1 MLNLSRINRNLRSIR
16 RYRTI
21 LGVLIQYGFGQVVD
35 QLNLTYYLHLGRRLM
50 HRGALPRD
58 LERLSQPVRLRLAM
72 EELGPAFIKLGQL
85 LSTRPDLIPREYAD
99 EFGKLQDQAPFV
111 SAEQIRTQIIN
122 ELHLPLEQLF
132 LDFSEQPLAAASVAQ
147 VHRARLLSGEEVA
160 VKVLRPGVE
169 EIFATDLDIL
179 LGLAELLER
188 HLPTLGIYEPTTIV
202 KEFRRT
208 VTRELDFSREG
219 HTLDRVATNFA
230 GDATVFIPKVYW
242 THTGRRVLTMEFVDG
257 IKVSDFDQLLL
268 SGLDRK
274 IIARHGA
281 EAFLKQVLFHG
292 LFHGDPHPG
301 NIFVLQHNTVCMLDF
316 GMVGRLSDELKQ
328 YLADLLLGVLA
339 RDADRIITLLLSS
352 GELAEDVSLR
362 AIRRD
367 LTEFIDDY
375 YEIPL
380 QQINTGKLL
389 GDFVEILIQYRIKF
403 PADLML
409 LIKALV
415 TMEGVGRQLDPDF
428 NMIGYLKPFMEKLV
442 KERTS
447 PRNLAKEAARLL
459 PSYYSLIRNLPRDIK
474 ELVTRLNHN
483 KFKIDLEHRGLD
495 RLITDLDKASNRL
508 SFSMLIA
515 ALIVGSSLIMQTDK
529 GPQLFGYPTLGFLG
543 YSVAALLG
551 LWLVIGILRS
561 GRL

>member
-1 MLNLSRINRNLRSIR
+1 MLGLNRINRNLRSIR

-21 LGVLIQYGFGQVVD
+21 LGVLIKYGFGQVVD
-35 QLNLTYYLHLGRRLM
+35 QLNLTYYLHLGRRLSP
-50 HRGALPRD
+50 RSALPHD
-58 LERLSQPVRLRLAM
+58 LERLSQPSRLRLAM

-99 EFGKLQDQAPFV
+99 EFCKLQDRAPFV
-111 SAEQIRTQIIN
+111 PAEQIRLRVS
-122 ELHLPLEQLF
+122 EDLGRPLEELF
-132 LDFSEQPLAAASVAQ
+132 LDFSPTPLAAASIAQ
-147 VHRARLLSGEEVA
+147 VHRARLQSGEEVA

-169 EIFATDLDIL
+169 EIIATDLDIL
-179 LGLAELLER
+179 MGLAELLER
-188 HLPTLGIYEPTTIV
+188 HLPSFGVHEPTTIV

-208 VTRELDFSREG
+208 AQRELDLSREG
-219 HTLDRVATNFA
+219 HTLDRVAGNFA
-230 GDATVFIPKVYW
+230 GDKTVFIPKVFW
-242 THTGRRVLTMEFVDG
+242 SHTGRHVLTMVFIDG
-257 IKVSDFDQLLL
+257 IKVSDFAGLQRA
-268 SGLDRK
+268 GLDRK
-274 IIARHGA
+274 IIARQGA

-301 NIFVLQHNTVCMLDF
+301 NIFVLPHNTICMLDF

-328 YLADLLLGVLA
+328 YLVNLLLGVLS
-339 RDADRIITLLLSS
+339 RDADRIINELLSS
-352 GELAEDVSLR
+352 GELTEEVSLR
-362 AIRRD
+362 ALKRD
-367 LTEFIDDY
+367 LIEFIDDY

-380 QQINTGKLL
+380 QQINTGKML
-389 GDFVEILIQYRIKF
+389 GDFVEILTQYRIKF

-415 TMEGVGRQLDPDF
+415 TMEGVGRQLDPEF
-428 NMIGYLKPFMEKLV
+428 NMVGHLKPFMEKLV
-442 KERTS
+442 RERTS
-447 PRNLAKEAARLL
+447 PINLAKEAGRLV
-459 PSYYSLIRNLPRDIK
+459 PAYYTLIRNLPRDIK
-474 ELVTRLNHN
+474 ELITRLNRN

-529 GPQLFGYPTLGFLG
+529 GPLLFGFPMLGFLG
-543 YSVAALLG
+543 YTVAAFLG